1 MGLPDVQTVNNK
13 LSVYTDLPYLS
24 NIKQS
29 NVPVNERARQLATLI
44 LPPMYYADVNYKMS
58 VRMLNAQEKALWA
71 QPILITRDV
80 FTNSFLNQWDGS
92 LQIDNKNN
100 RIATAAVF
108 SGKKNAD
115 NSFTGVIMGE
125 LQGENPTPN
134 ETGYGVYGRNNGNH
148 TFGIN
153 TKGTAYLGDTSKA
166 QLLFKVGANKTSSTD
181 G

>member
-1 MGLPDVQTVNNK
+1 M
-13 LSVYTDLPYLS
+13 
-24 NIKQS
+24 
-29 NVPVNERARQLATLI
+29 
-44 LPPMYYADVNYKMS
+44 
-58 VRMLNAQEKALWA
+58 
-71 QPILITRDV
+71 QPILITLDV

-125 LQGENPTPN
+125 LQGETANAT
-134 ETGYGVYGRNNGNH
+134 ETGYGIYGRNNGNH

-153 TKGTAYLGDTSKA
+153 TNGTAYLGDTSHA
-166 QLLFKVGANKTSSTD
+166 QLLFKVGADETTNT